1 LLFHGKGIILY
12 RFFQCSFVRGL
23 ILCSAFLSSGFV
35 AVAETPDPGASVPE
49 IVVAA
54 APAGAIAA
62 QASPSSGSASGFEP
76 LAARRWELG
85 PFVNVGFG
93 VGDRTGY
100 YFFAPG
106 FQVGRNLTPILHAG
120 PLTGRFELGGNIM
133 PLWQAYTPSPHSEVV
148 TTGDGK
154 VTEQIG
160 GGTFTG
166 VSVTPVVFRWNF
178 ATASPRFSPW
188 FQAAAGVV
196 YTSHK
201 FPPTV
206 EVPEGT
212 PGGTS
217 VFNFRSGGG
226 LGFHYFTRPR
236 RSVDFLLSAEH
247 ISSAS
252 LGDKNPGVNASL
264 QLQVGYTWWK

>member
-1 LLFHGKGIILY
+1 LY
-12 RFFQCSFVRGL
+12 RFLKCSFALAL
-23 ILCSAFLSSGFV
+23 ILGAGF
-35 AVAETPDPGASVPE
+35 AATAETPDTDPPIDPPAPVAL
-49 IVVAA
+49 VAA
-54 APAGAIAA
+54 GPAASAA
-62 QASPSSGSASGFEP
+62 QTAPASGFEP

-106 FQVGRNLTPILHAG
+106 FQLGRNLTPIIHAG
-120 PLTGRFELGGNIM
+120 PLSGRFEFGGNIM
-133 PLWQAYTPSPHSEVV
+133 PLWQAYTPSPYTQVI
-148 TTGDGK
+148 TTGDVK
-154 VTEQIG
+154 VTQQVG

-178 ATASPRFSPW
+178 ATASPRFTPF

-226 LGFHYFTRPR
+226 MGLHYFTRPR
-236 RSVDFLLSAEH
+236 RSIDFLLSAEH

-264 QLQVGYTWWK
+264 QLQLGYTWWK

>member
-1 LLFHGKGIILY
+1 LPFSGKGSILY
-12 RFFQCSFVRGL
+12 RFSNFALTAGL
-23 ILCSAFLSSGFV
+23 AFGVAFAAGAESPGPFASGPAAPATVDAAIF
-35 AVAETPDPGASVPE
+35 
-49 IVVAA
+49 AA
-54 APAGAIAA
+54 APAQTAP
-62 QASPSSGSASGFEP
+62 ASEFQP

-85 PFVNVGFG
+85 PFVNVGSG
-93 VGDRTGY
+93 IGDRSGY

-120 PLTGRFELGGNIM
+120 PLTGRFEFGSNIM
-133 PLWQAYTPSPHSEVV
+133 PLWQAYTPSPHTEVV
-148 TTGDGK
+148 TSGS
-154 VTEQIG
+154 EQITQNIG

-166 VSVTPVVFRWNF
+166 ASITPVVFRWNF
-178 ATASPRFSPW
+178 ATRSPRFTPW

-196 YTSHK
+196 YTTHK

-226 LGFHYFTRPR
+226 LGLHYFTRPR
-236 RSVDFLLSAEH
+236 RSIDFLLSAEH

-264 QLQVGYTWWK
+264 QFQLGYTWWK